1 MIIIRTLLIY
11 DVQYSLYYTFIFG
24 YSVRYDNKFTSFIM
38 KYYAILLVWLVGGLL
53 SYGTFSTVKYY
64 EAQNSKYIF
73 QSTFNDKVMSLTQAV
88 SAIEKVFLATK
99 SIIKMN
105 TELSSSDFSQLI
117 NKDFLLN
124 TGMQG
129 MQWAPL
135 ITQDKLSRFE
145 QQVRDSGIFDY
156 RVHNINKQAVNCFKN
171 NTNNYFPVL
180 FSQPIDMIG
189 HELGLQLS
197 SDCEI
202 ASSMQRAIDTR
213 QISSSRF
220 MSASGELGLRLIQPI
235 YQENGELFGFIAGVV
250 MINKLVDS
258 LWSNM
263 HGSDNYQLDIYHNQ
277 HRQEQLYHSQC
288 RGDCGSSCDNKLFY
302 LKMETSIPFANQL
315 WYIEFS
321 QRVVSSRDLILA
333 YVGTGLILL
342 LVFGLSAY
350 LRMSLNRI
358 NWANTLVEERTRSL
372 KYQAS
377 HDKLTSLY
385 NKQALTDALTFK
397 TSGRD
402 TRLFSV
408 LFIDLDHFKKIND
421 TMGHLVG
428 DKLLQQ
434 VAKRLRQ
441 SARDNDDIFR
451 FGGDE
456 FVIILNDNYQ
466 KEQVASIS
474 QRILTQL
481 MQTYEID
488 GGVYRIG
495 ASIGVLTI
503 DDLNTTCDEII
514 RNADIA
520 MYEAKNKGR
529 GQVVFYQSQMY
540 QQILNTQ
547 KIETSLINAVSKKQM
562 RLHLQPIFSA
572 QRKLIGFE
580 ALSRWQH
587 PDKGL
592 VMPDEFIAIAEESGV
607 IHQLG
612 AWVIDTVCLKL
623 AQWIKQYGVESCP
636 YISINVSPYQLAKPN
651 VVAQVK
657 AALLRYNIP
666 AHLLAIEL
674 TESSLI
680 ENKVAVKQRLMA
692 LRECG
697 VRIFLDDFGTGYSSL
712 SLLQDFPIDVLKID
726 RSFVIG
732 VSNGN
737 LESKNLVRAIISM
750 AMALNM
756 NTIAEG
762 VEDND
767 TLLWLSQINCQSM
780 QGYYFSRP
788 LNDDDLEVFLARYIW
803 ARHVA

>member
-1 MIIIRTLLIY
+1 
-11 DVQYSLYYTFIFG
+11 
-24 YSVRYDNKFTSFIM
+24 
-38 KYYAILLVWLVGGLL
+38 
-53 SYGTFSTVKYY
+53 
-64 EAQNSKYIF
+64 
-73 QSTFNDKVMSLTQAV
+73 MSLTQAV

-105 TELSSSDFSQLI
+105 PGLSASDFSQLI
-117 NKDFLLN
+117 NKEFLLN

-135 ITQDKLSRFE
+135 ITQDKLPSFE

-156 RVHNINKQAVNCFKN
+156 RVHNFNKQAVNCFTN
-171 NTNNYFPVL
+171 NTKNYFPVL
-180 FSQPIDMIG
+180 FSQPLDMIG

-202 ASSMQRAIDTR
+202 ANSMQHAIDTG

-220 MSASGELGLRLIQPI
+220 KSASGELGLRLIQPI

-250 MINKLVDS
+250 MINTLVDS
-258 LWSNM
+258 LWNNIN
-263 HGSDNYQLDIYHNQ
+263 GSDNYQLDIYHNQ
-277 HRQEQLYHSQC
+277 HQKEQLYHSQW
-288 RGDCGSSCDNKLFY
+288 RGDCTSSCDNKLFY
-302 LKMETSIPFANQL
+302 LKLETSIPFANQL
-315 WYIEFS
+315 WYIEYS
-321 QRVVSSRDLILA
+321 QRAVSSRDLVLA
-333 YVGTGLILL
+333 YVGTGLIIL

-350 LRMSLNRI
+350 LMMSLNRI

-397 TSGRD
+397 TSDRD
-402 TRLFSV
+402 KRRFSV

-481 MQTYEID
+481 IEAYVID

-503 DDLNTTCDEII
+503 DDLDTTCDEII

-547 KIETSLINAVSKKQM
+547 SIETSLINAVSNKQM

-572 QRKLIGFE
+572 QRQLIGFE

-592 VMPDEFIAIAEESGV
+592 IMPDEFITIAEESGV

-636 YISINVSPYQLAKPN
+636 YVSINVSPYQLAKPN

-657 AALLRYNIP
+657 AALQRYNIP
-666 AHLLAIEL
+666 AHLLAVEL
-674 TESSLI
+674 TESALI
-680 ENKVAVKQRLMA
+680 ENKIIVKQHLME
-692 LRECG
+692 LRKCG

-726 RSFVIG
+726 RSFVMGI
-732 VSNGN
+732 SNGN

-750 AMALNM
+750 ATALNM

-762 VEDND
+762 VEDNE
-767 TLLWLSQINCQSM
+767 TLHWLSKINCQSM

-788 LNDDDLEVFLARYIW
+788 LNTADLEVFLAK
-803 ARHVA
+803 HVALSSIDLT

>member
-1 MIIIRTLLIY
+1 MI
-11 DVQYSLYYTFIFG
+11 
-24 YSVRYDNKFTSFIM
+24 

-53 SYGTFSTVKYY
+53 SYATFSTVKYY
-64 EAQNSKYIF
+64 ESQNSKHIF

-105 TELSSSDFSQLI
+105 PGLSASDFSQLI
-117 NKDFLLN
+117 NKEFLLN

-135 ITQDKLSRFE
+135 ITQDKLPSFE

-156 RVHNINKQAVNCFKN
+156 RVHNFNKQAVNCFTN
-171 NTNNYFPVL
+171 NTKNYFPVL
-180 FSQPIDMIG
+180 FSQPLDMIG

-202 ASSMQRAIDTR
+202 ANSMQHAIDTG

-220 MSASGELGLRLIQPI
+220 KSASGELGLRLIQPI

-250 MINKLVDS
+250 MINTLVDS
-258 LWSNM
+258 LWNNIN
-263 HGSDNYQLDIYHNQ
+263 GSDNYQLDIYHNQ
-277 HRQEQLYHSQC
+277 HQKEQLYHSQW
-288 RGDCGSSCDNKLFY
+288 RGDCTSSCDNKLFY
-302 LKMETSIPFANQL
+302 LKLETSIPFANQL
-315 WYIEFS
+315 WYIEYS
-321 QRVVSSRDLILA
+321 QRAVSSRDLVLA
-333 YVGTGLILL
+333 YVGTGLIIL

-350 LRMSLNRI
+350 LMMSLNRI

-397 TSGRD
+397 TSDRD
-402 TRLFSV
+402 KRRFSV

-481 MQTYEID
+481 IEAYVID

-503 DDLNTTCDEII
+503 DDLDTTCDEII

-547 KIETSLINAVSKKQM
+547 SIETSLINAVSNKQM

-572 QRKLIGFE
+572 QRQLIGFE

-592 VMPDEFIAIAEESGV
+592 IMPDEFITIAEESGV

-636 YISINVSPYQLAKPN
+636 YVSINVSPYQLAKPN

-657 AALLRYNIP
+657 AALQRYNIP
-666 AHLLAIEL
+666 AHLLAVEL
-674 TESSLI
+674 TESALI
-680 ENKVAVKQRLMA
+680 ENKIIVKQHLME
-692 LRECG
+692 LRKCG

-726 RSFVIG
+726 RSFVMGI
-732 VSNGN
+732 SNGN

-750 AMALNM
+750 ATALNM

-762 VEDND
+762 VEDNE
-767 TLLWLSQINCQSM
+767 TLHWLSKINCQSM

-788 LNDDDLEVFLARYIW
+788 LNTADLEVFLAK
-803 ARHVA
+803 HVALSSIDLT